1 MVLGGNSMYVS
12 VYSQSNMQ
20 MFCLKKLISQHWG
33 VQKSPFL
40 EEMTLTQ
47 YILRYICFWTPQ
59 VPPICLKTPKCAIFS
74 TFWESHLKHTPKVG
88 VHRENLLIGNVAQ
101 TVFGG
106 FYICWDYVISFSQHF
121 PMRKFSPSPPT
132 SPSPLSHWNSENW
145 LKFGK
150 IFFFNFSKK
159 KKFFFQNIQ
168 QSICTMGNVYDF

>member
-1 MVLGGNSMYVS
+1 MNFNWLGQRAEQYVS

-40 EEMTLTQ
+40 EEMALTH
-47 YILRYICFWTPQ
+47 YILRYICFWTPPI
-59 VPPICLKTPKCAIFS
+59 PPICLKTPKCAIFS

-121 PMRKFSPSPPT
+121 PMRKFSPSPST
-132 SPSPLSHWNSENW
+132 SPSPESHALFKNW
-145 LKFGK
+145 LK
-150 IFFFNFSKK
+150 I
-159 KKFFFQNIQ
+159 
-168 QSICTMGNVYDF
+168 GN

>member
-1 MVLGGNSMYVS
+1 MPEWYDTYVS

-47 YILRYICFWTPQ
+47 YTLRYICFWTPQ

-74 TFWESHLKHTPKVG
+74 TFWESHIKHTPKVG
-88 VHRENLLIGNVAQ
+88 VHRENLLIGNFAQ

-121 PMRKFSPSPPT
+121 PMRKFSPSPST
-132 SPSPLSHWNSENW
+132 SPSPESHALFENW
-145 LKFGK
+145 LK
-150 IFFFNFSKK
+150 I
-159 KKFFFQNIQ
+159 
-168 QSICTMGNVYDF
+168 GN

>member
-1 MVLGGNSMYVS
+1 MNVERLAPDGAWYKDQNNSAGRWCHYKCSLWNGFNVYVS

-40 EEMTLTQ
+40 EEMALTH
-47 YILRYICFWTPQ
+47 YILRYICFWTPPI
-59 VPPICLKTPKCAIFS
+59 PPICLKTPKCAIFS

-132 SPSPLSHWNSENW
+132 SPSPLSHWNSE
-145 LKFGK
+145 
-150 IFFFNFSKK
+150 
-159 KKFFFQNIQ
+159 
-168 QSICTMGNVYDF
+168 T

>member
-1 MVLGGNSMYVS
+1 MNKLKLFINSCFILINTCIDLSGTVFSITWIVWVLIIPFSALFGINQRNWRASHSYVS

-47 YILRYICFWTPQ
+47 YTLRYICFWTPQ

-88 VHRENLLIGNVAQ
+88 VHRENLLIGKCCENEMTWIAHFG
-101 TVFGG
+101 VFRHIGG
-106 FYICWDYVISFSQHF
+106 IGGVQKHMY
-121 PMRKFSPSPPT
+121 
-132 SPSPLSHWNSENW
+132 
-145 LKFGK
+145 LK
-150 IFFFNFSKK
+150 
-159 KKFFFQNIQ
+159 
-168 QSICTMGNVYDF
+168 M